1 MKIDSLHIENFRGF
15 AKLDLRLHPS
25 TTLLI
30 GENGAGKTALLEAI
44 AVALS
49 GLFLGLPVATGR
61 NLTREDVRHEIYDH
75 EGLLDLQPQWPARV
89 EVHTTID
96 GKPVHWSRA
105 LKGAGGRTTRVE
117 AASIRRLGEKLAR
130 AIKAGKS
137 RPLPVV
143 AYYGTQ
149 RLWRHKKVTEAKRG
163 IGSRFDGYID
173 ALDPASNHR
182 LLTEWMDQQTL
193 VELQGGKPVLQLRAI
208 ERAVCQC
215 IEGTTR
221 FFFDVKSQ
229 ELQIERA
236 GDERLPFSFLSDGYR
251 NMVAVVADI
260 AWRSAVL
267 NPHHGAD
274 AAALSEGVVL
284 IDEVDLHLHP
294 RWQRRVLGDLRRT
307 FPRVQFVATT
317 HSPQVIASAHRDEV
331 RVLERSALVPLRPF
345 VEGRDTNSL
354 LEDVFGVPDRPAKAQ
369 REIDELSRLLDD
381 EEYEKAAVVLEAL
394 EGKLG
399 PDDPAMIR
407 ARWTLDREAIAGEA
421 S

>member
-1 MKIDSLHIENFRGF
+1 
-15 AKLDLRLHPS
+15 
-25 TTLLI
+25 
-30 GENGAGKTALLEAI
+30 
-44 AVALS
+44 
-49 GLFLGLPVATGR
+49 
-61 NLTREDVRHEIYDH
+61 
-75 EGLLDLQPQWPARV
+75 
-89 EVHTTID
+89 
-96 GKPVHWSRA
+96 
-105 LKGAGGRTTRVE
+105 
-117 AASIRRLGEKLAR
+117 
-130 AIKAGKS
+130 
-137 RPLPVV
+137 
-143 AYYGTQ
+143 
-149 RLWRHKKVTEAKRG
+149 VTEAKRG

-182 LLTEWMDQQTL
+182 LLTEWMYQQTL

-229 ELQIERA
+229 ELQLERA
-236 GDERLPFSFLSDGYR
+236 DGEILPFSFLSDGYR
-251 NMVAVVADI
+251 NMVAVVADV

-267 NPHHGAD
+267 NPQHGAD
-274 AAALSEGVVL
+274 AAALAEGVVL
-284 IDEVDLHLHP
+284 VDEVDLHLHP

-331 RVLERSALVPLRPF
+331 RVLDRNTLVPLRPF

-369 REIDELSRLLDD
+369 REIDVLSRLLDD
-381 EEYEKAAVVLEAL
+381 EEYEQAAAVLEAL
-394 EGKLG
+394 EAKLG
-399 PDDPAMIR
+399 PDDPAVIR
-407 ARWTLDREAIAGEA
+407 ARWTLDREAVAEG

>member
-1 MKIDSLHIENFRGF
+1 MKIQALHLENFRGF
-15 AKLDLRLHPS
+15 TTLDLRLHPAL
-25 TTLLI
+25 TLLI
-30 GENGAGKTALLEAI
+30 GENGAGKTALLEAL
-44 AVALS
+44 AVALG
-49 GLFLGLPVATGR
+49 GLALPHMTWRA
-61 NLTREDVRHEIYDH
+61 LQQEDVRQERYEHA
-75 EGLLDLQPQWPARV
+75 GLLDVQMQWPVRVAASGLLDARPIQW
-89 EVHTTID
+89 TRSM
-96 GKPVHWSRA
+96 KPSH
-105 LKGAGGRTTRVE
+105 GRTLRTVKGTKRRVVE
-117 AASIRRLGEKLAR
+117 DLAKAVSSGEHR
-130 AIKAGKS
+130 A
-137 RPLPVV
+137 LPVV

-149 RLWRHKKVTEAKRG
+149 RLWRQKKVTQAKRG
-163 IGSRFDGYID
+163 VGSRFEGYTH

-182 LLTEWMDQQTL
+182 LLTEWMYQQTL
-193 VELQGGKPVLQLRAI
+193 VELQSGKPVLQLRAV

-215 IEGTTR
+215 IAGTTR

-229 ELQIERA
+229 ELQLERA
-236 GDERLPFSFLSDGYR
+236 DGELQPFSFLSDGYR

-307 FPRVQFVATT
+307 FPRLQLVATT

-331 RVLERSALVPLRPF
+331 RVLDRNVLVPLQPF

-354 LEDVFGVPDRPAKAQ
+354 LEDVFGVPDRPAEAQ
-369 REIDELSRLLDD
+369 REIDLLSRLLDD
-381 EEYEKAAVVLEAL
+381 EEYEQAAAVLEAL
-394 EGKLG
+394 EARLG
-399 PDDPAMIR
+399 PDDPAVIR
-407 ARWTLDREAIAGEA
+407 ARWTLDREAATGET